1 MRIGW
6 GFLDPHGNSSVP
18 EKLVPHKILYS
29 CTEEYFYEV
38 LMKQI
43 YVYET
48 GYSKTLVKTVNEVKY
63 SNFKKIGET
72 ANNIDE
78 RIRSQ
83 FIGVPHDPD
92 EKLYTLLYT
101 TDAVNKY
108 GENFSDKY
116 IHEYLKHKGYYNI
129 PESEWFS
136 LSLNDIIKEIN
147 ELKEHKF
154 THLNAAERNILE
166 LLKNSAP
173 LNTIE
178 IGEALNRPSNYIQGC
193 IQTLWKN
200 KLVSRS
206 KKFDST
212 LNKMRFYYST
222 EEKQVFKDV
231 PSYKMLS
238 KRNNKFLYELNLSLE
253 EITDIIKDCS
263 IKEGTEKLCKIT
275 GFTFS
280 TIEKF
285 LSELRKELEYQNLI
299 TYEISTGYRNTS
311 KIIRKL

>member
-1 MRIGW
+1 MRIGC
-6 GFLDPHGNSSVP
+6 LLLESYGNSSIP

-48 GYSKTLVKTVNEVKY
+48 DYSKTLVKTVNEVQY

-72 ANNIDE
+72 TNNIDE

-83 FIGVPHDPD
+83 FIGIPHDPD

-108 GENFSDKY
+108 GENFSDRY
-116 IHEYLKHKGYYNI
+116 VHEYLKHKGYYNI

-136 LSLNDIIKEIN
+136 ISLNDIIKAIN
-147 ELKEHKF
+147 ELKEYKF
-154 THLNAAERNILE
+154 IHLNATERSILE
-166 LLKNSAP
+166 LLKNSVP

-178 IGEALNRPSNYIQGC
+178 IGKAIDKPGDYAQGC

-206 KKFDST
+206 KKFDSV

-222 EEKQVFKDV
+222 EDKQVFKDV
-231 PSYKMLS
+231 PNYKRLS

-253 EITDIIKDCS
+253 EIIDIIKDCS
-263 IKEGTEKLCKIT
+263 IKEGTEKLCKAT

-299 TYEISTGYRNTS
+299 TYEISTGYRNTG